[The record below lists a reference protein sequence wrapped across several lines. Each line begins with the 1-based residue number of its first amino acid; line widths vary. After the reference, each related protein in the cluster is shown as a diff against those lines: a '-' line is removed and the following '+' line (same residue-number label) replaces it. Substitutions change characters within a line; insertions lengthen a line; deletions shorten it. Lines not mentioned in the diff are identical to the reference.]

1 MSSYITKNWFTAQDS
16 ITFINEIL
24 TLDNDLD
31 MASLDVGSLF
41 TNMLMTEIN
50 CTNKLFQ
57 NRENLVNGISKNY
70 FRGVLNLA
78 TRESFLTFNNNLSSQ
93 LDGVAMG
100 SPLARSIIGRHFCHS
115 MK

>member
-50 CTNKLFQ
+50 CINKLFQ

-100 SPLARSIIGRHFCHS
+100 SPLARSIIGRHSCHS